1 MMDTI
6 LKNIITEKDIERQ
19 ISILQQLLEQPQ
31 LTVKTIANQI
41 KTTER
46 TVFSDLQIIRDQLPA
61 GWFIETN
68 SLGIKLIREK
78 DNSTNGLWAIF
89 LPQSVGVR
97 LIKELFFQK
106 EISTIFFT
114 EKNGLSIET
123 LKRHIK
129 KINNHLIPFNIKVK
143 ITSNKVTLLGDESAI
158 RIFFHRLLTPLTHNN
173 FFFNDYKIH
182 EGYYTNFLDSLNDS
196 DLAVKTEQL
205 FGACWFFI
213 NTIRIKANCRV
224 NHFNFDETD
233 SLFNLYQEKM
243 INLYQREGIYL
254 ENEELFFAFF
264 CFLDSWSYNNT
275 YGKKVC
281 FKKDYP
287 ELVEVATNL
296 SKQITKH
303 NNLPLNHSYLIDNL
317 VLTLLKYKE
326 SALLSEQFQLEYQDL
341 IVTRKE
347 NGPFQ
352 TDQEILEI
360 INSVIKIKNPSYL
373 LNLISLIEQEARFS
387 SSPEMM
393 TVYFVFQGE
402 PAWKSFLRQELDDL
416 TGRRVNLIT
425 TDLQELNKLSF
436 KENDIILSNLSV
448 DINTIPVVYISTV
461 PTKNELRQL
470 TELTL
475 EHYF

>member
-1 MMDTI
+1 
-6 LKNIITEKDIERQ
+6 
-19 ISILQQLLEQPQ
+19 
-31 LTVKTIANQI
+31 
-41 KTTER
+41 
-46 TVFSDLQIIRDQLPA
+46 
-61 GWFIETN
+61 
-68 SLGIKLIREK
+68 
-78 DNSTNGLWAIF
+78 
-89 LPQSVGVR
+89 
-97 LIKELFFQK
+97 
-106 EISTIFFT
+106 
-114 EKNGLSIET
+114 
-123 LKRHIK
+123 
-129 KINNHLIPFNIKVK
+129 
-143 ITSNKVTLLGDESAI
+143 
-158 RIFFHRLLTPLTHNN
+158 
-173 FFFNDYKIH
+173 
-182 EGYYTNFLDSLNDS
+182 
-196 DLAVKTEQL
+196 
-205 FGACWFFI
+205 
-213 NTIRIKANCRV
+213 
-224 NHFNFDETD
+224 
-233 SLFNLYQEKM
+233 M

-275 YGKKVC
+275 YGKKVR

-448 DINTIPVVYISTV
+448 DINTVPVVYISTV